1 MRSGFCP
8 AQALLLALL
17 GAARVALPQA
27 PACAKS
33 DFETVVKDAGAVL
46 HGLNQQNAPLFQAK
60 LRQLKDKRSWTND
73 QFLKGAEPFVRDE
86 TIAGYDKTSE
96 ELVARITGSSG
107 QAETAATPDCAL
119 LNGLRADLKRLV
131 ETQQA
136 KWTHMFAKIDKELA
150 K

>member
-1 MRSGFCP
+1 MRSGFC
-8 AQALLLALL
+8 AMAALVLGLL
-17 GAARVALPQA
+17 GPAPAAQA

-33 DFETVVKDAGAVL
+33 DFEAVVNETGAAL
-46 HGLNQQNAPLFQAK
+46 RALNQQNAPLFQAK
-60 LRQLKDKRSWTND
+60 LRQLKDRRNWGND
-73 QFLKGAEPFVRDE
+73 QFLKEAEPFVRDE

-96 ELVARITGSSG
+96 ELVGRITGGGG
-107 QAETAATPDCAL
+107 QVEAAAPDCAL
-119 LNGLRADLKRLV
+119 LGGLRADLKLLV